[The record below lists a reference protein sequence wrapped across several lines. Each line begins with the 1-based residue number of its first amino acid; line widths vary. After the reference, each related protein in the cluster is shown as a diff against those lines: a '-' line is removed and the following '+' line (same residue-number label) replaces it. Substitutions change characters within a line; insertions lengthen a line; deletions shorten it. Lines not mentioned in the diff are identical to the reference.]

1 MMLLDE
7 KAKNAKLERNQ
18 APPAQAKVQKTSK
31 KQDKI
36 QIMDQWVEIEMV
48 DGKTI
53 TTLYPSNEE
62 LWEEGRAMIPPPTL
76 VYRRLNFVDGVPP
89 EYLWTTNDPV
99 TIEFGGM
106 ATQRIRLE
114 TWLALIEKE
123 KASGTG
129 HLQGCEIMP
138 RPEERGGCDCESCTR
153 AKARIA
159 AQGR

>member
-1 MMLLDE
+1 M
-7 KAKNAKLERNQ
+7 
-18 APPAQAKVQKTSK
+18 
-31 KQDKI
+31 I
-36 QIMDQWVEIEMV
+36 
-48 DGKTI
+48 DGKTV

-62 LWEEGRAMIPPPTL
+62 LLEEKERMSVPPTL

-99 TIEFGGM
+99 TVEYGGL

-114 TWLALIEKE
+114 TWLELIEIE
-123 KASGTG
+123 KASETG

-138 RPEERGGCDCESCTR
+138 RPEERGGCECESCTR

-159 AQGR
+159 ATGR